1 MVSVPNGVQEARKVI
16 TMEKMIKQVSRVIS
30 EEYHRSSATFGATN
44 ASDHESYAIT
54 LEELQEALENSHL
67 CSMDLEEFWRLTK
80 DKKGS
85 DEDKL
90 SSLDSLW
97 TNAMLAACEYIQ
109 VAAMAY
115 KAERTIRER
124 SDE

>member
-1 MVSVPNGVQEARKVI
+1 
-16 TMEKMIKQVSRVIS
+16 MEKLIKQVSRVIS
-30 EEYHRSSATFGATN
+30 EEYHRASATFGATN

-67 CSMDLEEFWRLTK
+67 CSVDLEEFWRLTK

-85 DEDKL
+85 DQDKL